1 MTQRAVVTGA
11 STGIG
16 EATAR
21 ALRAAGWEVI
31 AVARRADRLDRLAA
45 EIGATPIATDLTDDA
60 AVDALVGKLEHI
72 GPIDALINIA
82 GGARGGE
89 SVEASSIDDW
99 RWMFEANVL
108 ATKRLTSAVLP
119 LLRKAAVAN
128 GVGTIVMLTSTA
140 GMVGYQGGGGYN
152 AAKFAEHAMTSVLR
166 LELAGE
172 PIRVIEVAPGLVQTE
187 EFAVNRLGDAAAASK
202 VYEGVEEPLVASD
215 VADVIVDAIQKPKHV
230 NLDLIVMR
238 PVAQAAQHLLVREPL
253 KVKGDA

>member
-1 MTQRAVVTGA
+1 MTLRAVVTGA

-45 EIGATPIATDLTDDA
+45 EIGVTPIATDLTDDA
-60 AVDALVGKLEHI
+60 SVDALVAKLEHI
-72 GPIDALINIA
+72 GPIDLLVNIA
-82 GGARGGE
+82 GGARGSE

-99 RWMFEANVL
+99 RWMFEANVI
-108 ATKRLTSAVLP
+108 ATKRLTSGVLP
-119 LLRKAAVAN
+119 LLRKAAVAH

-140 GMVGYQGGGGYN
+140 GMVAYQGGGGYN
-152 AAKFAEHAMTSVLR
+152 AAKFAEHAMTQALR

-172 PIRVIEVAPGLVQTE
+172 PIRIIEVAPGLVQTE
-187 EFAVNRLGDAAAASK
+187 EFALNRLGDAEAAAN
-202 VYEGVEEPLVASD
+202 VYNGVDEPLVAAD
-215 VADVIVDAIQKPKHV
+215 VADVIVDAVRKPKHV

-238 PVAQAAQHLLVREPL
+238 PVAQAAQHLLIREPL
-253 KVKGDA
+253 QVKND